1 MTTDQ
6 IMHRCCMSHN
16 PTLNTPHHLSPTPP
30 RRRSQ
35 VQYVAAEDIPAEVF
49 EREKQIEMGRED
61 LQSKPEAIRAK
72 IAEGRVAKLAQEMAL
87 LPQAYLM
94 DNSKTVEQAVKE
106 AIAAIGEKISIRR
119 FVRFQLGEGIEKKVN
134 DLAADV
140 AAMTAK
146 SA

>member
-1 MTTDQ
+1 M
-6 IMHRCCMSHN
+6 
-16 PTLNTPHHLSPTPP
+16 
-30 RRRSQ
+30 
-35 VQYVAAEDIPAEVF
+35 QYVAAEDIPAEVF

>member
-1 MTTDQ
+1 
-6 IMHRCCMSHN
+6 MSHI
-16 PTLNTPHHLSPTPP
+16 PTLISPRLLPTPP
-30 RRRSQ
+30 RRRLQ